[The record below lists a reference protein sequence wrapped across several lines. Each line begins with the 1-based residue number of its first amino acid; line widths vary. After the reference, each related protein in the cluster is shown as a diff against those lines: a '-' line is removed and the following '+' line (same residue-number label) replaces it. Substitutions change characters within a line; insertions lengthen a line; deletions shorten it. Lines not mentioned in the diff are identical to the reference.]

1 METLE
6 PIKVLSIMLVL
17 IVNTMEN
24 YILLLSNVITGIAAW
39 FVGKR
44 KANAETD
51 NQVLRNLELSVNLY
65 RSIIDD
71 LKKEIESLNIKV
83 QELEQKIDV
92 LHEENKRLKNS
103 L

>member
-1 METLE
+1 
-6 PIKVLSIMLVL
+6 
-17 IVNTMEN
+17 MEN
-24 YILLLSNVITGIAAW
+24 YILLASNILTGLAAW

-51 NQVLRNLELSVNLY
+51 NQILKNLELSVNLY
-65 RSIIDD
+65 KEIIDS

-83 QELEQKIDV
+83 QELETKIDE
-92 LHEENKRLKNS
+92 LHEENKRLKSS

>member
-1 METLE
+1 
-6 PIKVLSIMLVL
+6 MLVL

-83 QELEQKIDV
+83 QELEQKIDI

>member
-1 METLE
+1 
-6 PIKVLSIMLVL
+6 VL
-17 IVNTMEN
+17 IVNITMEN
-24 YILLLSNVITGIAAW
+24 YILLASNILTGLAAW

-51 NQVLRNLELSVNLY
+51 NMVLRNLELSVNLY
-65 RSIIDD
+65 RGIIDD

-83 QELEQKIDV
+83 QQLETKIDE

>member
-1 METLE
+1 
-6 PIKVLSIMLVL
+6 
-17 IVNTMEN
+17 MEN
-24 YILLLSNVITGIAAW
+24 YILIASNILTGIAAW

-44 KANAETD
+44 RANAETD

-83 QELEQKIDV
+83 QELESKIDE
-92 LHEENKRLKNS
+92 LHEENKKLKN
-103 L
+103 LI

>member
-1 METLE
+1 MNQE
-6 PIKVLSIMLVL
+6 V
-17 IVNTMEN
+17 
-24 YILLLSNVITGIAAW
+24 ILLISNVLTGLAAW

-51 NQVLRNLELSVNLY
+51 NQILKNLELSVNLY
-65 RSIIDD
+65 KEIIDS

-83 QELEQKIDV
+83 QELESKIDE
-92 LHEENKRLKNS
+92 LHEENKRLKSS